1 MASLFTHAFVGA
13 VLGKAG
19 KPAWHKDWR
28 FWPAV
33 VACSILPD
41 IDSLGFHLGVPYG
54 ALWGH
59 RGMTHSLFFAF
70 VIAVCAA
77 MWLDGRFH
85 WQWRLAI
92 VFFLVMASHGVLDAM
107 TNGGLGVAFLSPLD
121 THRYFLPWRPI
132 PVSPIGIS
140 AFFSEYGLVILGAEI
155 LLVWLPTLVFLVL
168 VESWSR
174 SKKDVTEQD
183 LSLE

>member
-1 MASLFTHAFVGA
+1 
-13 VLGKAG
+13 
-19 KPAWHKDWR
+19 
-28 FWPAV
+28 
-33 VACSILPD
+33 
-41 IDSLGFHLGVPYG
+41 
-54 ALWGH
+54 
-59 RGMTHSLFFAF
+59 
-70 VIAVCAA
+70 
-77 MWLDGRFH
+77 
-85 WQWRLAI
+85 
-92 VFFLVMASHGVLDAM
+92 M